1 MTLKKASP
9 WLLAALLTGTL
20 AVSAAASPE
29 SDAIKAAGTTKELQ
43 LITLTVPA
51 DWTPGRSQADTSRSS
66 AFAVPALNGNS
77 NCFTV
82 EVESRFAPSEKVLLK
97 KLAEEAAKSKKAG
110 AEPFG
115 IERVTVAGAP
125 AYSLV
130 TKTYSRIKGGNGFYS
145 KVMIAGEWP
154 YGYDVGSKVGT
165 FLITFERSTMAPEES
180 FKKAFESGT
189 ADPALQAVLE
199 TLRFNDPDVNAW
211 FAERRAQ
218 VKAQEEHRAAIE
230 AKLFELDD
238 SVQTPEK
245 ALRGEWTA
253 ENAPTLVFGAGGVL
267 TIKGAWK
274 ADSSAVSLAP
284 FGALSFN
291 NNVVEMTAQDGTKVT
306 YVKSSAAPD
315 AAQGAAT
322 ETWKL
327 TGAMLRDQPMDAA
340 KATHYFSNHN
350 VVIEILANGL
360 VKTNG
365 AAAGLCTKDGAKT
378 TIELIKG
385 PLANLPFELKDGKLT
400 VRRSPVVT
408 LIYEK

>member
-1 MTLKKASP
+1 
-9 WLLAALLTGTL
+9 
-20 AVSAAASPE
+20 
-29 SDAIKAAGTTKELQ
+29 
-43 LITLTVPA
+43 
-51 DWTPGRSQADTSRSS
+51 
-66 AFAVPALNGNS
+66 
-77 NCFTV
+77 
-82 EVESRFAPSEKVLLK
+82 
-97 KLAEEAAKSKKAG
+97 
-110 AEPFG
+110 
-115 IERVTVAGAP
+115 
-125 AYSLV
+125 
-130 TKTYSRIKGGNGFYS
+130 
-145 KVMIAGEWP
+145 
-154 YGYDVGSKVGT
+154 
-165 FLITFERSTMAPEES
+165 
-180 FKKAFESGT
+180 
-189 ADPALQAVLE
+189 
-199 TLRFNDPDVNAW
+199 
-211 FAERRAQ
+211 
-218 VKAQEEHRAAIE
+218 
-230 AKLFELDD
+230 
-238 SVQTPEK
+238 
-245 ALRGEWTA
+245 
-253 ENAPTLVFGAGGVL
+253 FGAGGVL